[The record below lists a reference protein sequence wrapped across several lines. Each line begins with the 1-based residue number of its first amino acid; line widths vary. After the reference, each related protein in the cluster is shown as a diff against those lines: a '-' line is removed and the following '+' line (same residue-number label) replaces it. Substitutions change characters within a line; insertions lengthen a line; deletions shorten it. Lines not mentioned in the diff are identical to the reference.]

1 MPHQTGKTLRIWH
14 YGAMDVQITGKTS
27 GREKPKTRRV
37 ALRCA
42 LAGMAAVCL
51 WFLRVPLLRLAAWPL
66 IACEPVAGAK
76 YLWIPS
82 SPLEAF
88 DSPRCFDLVHD
99 LYAEDM
105 SRKVLIV
112 RPAPE
117 RIVRLGAVP
126 DFETVLR
133 AELARRR
140 IPREVVVVV
149 PGLARSSWEE
159 CRCLTAWLHEH
170 PADSVCLLCDRFASG
185 NMRFVLGHSAGVD
198 ELARIRVVSV
208 ANPRYDAAAWWQ
220 NRSGAKAFVGAWL
233 AQIYIH
239 CHGEDVVQDDTW
251 DPDEYERS
259 IR

>member
-1 MPHQTGKTLRIWH
+1 
-14 YGAMDVQITGKTS
+14 
-27 GREKPKTRRV
+27 
-37 ALRCA
+37 
-42 LAGMAAVCL
+42 MAAVCL

-133 AELARRR
+133 AELRVAVFRVKCWLSS
-140 IPREVVVVV
+140 PALPEV
-149 PGLARSSWEE
+149 PGK
-159 CRCLTAWLHEH
+159 
-170 PADSVCLLCDRFASG
+170 
-185 NMRFVLGHSAGVD
+185 SA
-198 ELARIRVVSV
+198 V
-208 ANPRYDAAAWWQ
+208 A
-220 NRSGAKAFVGAWL
+220 
-233 AQIYIH
+233 
-239 CHGEDVVQDDTW
+239 
-251 DPDEYERS
+251 
-259 IR
+259 